1 MNSALK
7 EWLNSNKHKDEYQNL
22 DIQWKQGH
30 NPELHIKGGE
40 KIDLNGKSEDDMN
53 RLLKEKG
60 FKGNNEL

>member
-7 EWLNSNKHKDEYQNL
+7 EWLNSPKHKEYQGL

-40 KIDLNGKSEDDMN
+40 KIDLNGKDDGAIE

-60 FKGNNEL
+60 FKGHNEL